1 MLEIYNF
8 VILHYKEINMKKKV
22 SILEI
27 VATKIVIAL
36 LVAGYYW
43 MWSRSDWMPEYRQYS
58 AYFGGFLFLIL
69 LAHYHRVHK
78 YKKERFDELA
88 IKTLRKC
95 DAICL
100 KVLTVLMVI
109 VAYAGGILGHVN
121 AMSTAMM
128 GWIIIGSIIAIAML
142 RTMLFL
148 ILNSKGV

>member
-1 MLEIYNF
+1 
-8 VILHYKEINMKKKV
+8 MKKKV

-128 GWIIIGSIIAIAML
+128 GWLIIGSIIAIAML

-148 ILNSKGV
+148 ILNSKGVYLWR

>member
-1 MLEIYNF
+1 M
-8 VILHYKEINMKKKV
+8 IL
-22 SILEI
+22 
-27 VATKIVIAL
+27 ATKIVIAL

-128 GWIIIGSIIAIAML
+128 GWLIIGSIIAIAML

>member
-1 MLEIYNF
+1 
-8 VILHYKEINMKKKV
+8 MKKKV

-36 LVAGYYW
+36 LVAGYY
-43 MWSRSDWMPEYRQYS
+43 WMPEYRQYS

-128 GWIIIGSIIAIAML
+128 GWLIIGSIIAIAML